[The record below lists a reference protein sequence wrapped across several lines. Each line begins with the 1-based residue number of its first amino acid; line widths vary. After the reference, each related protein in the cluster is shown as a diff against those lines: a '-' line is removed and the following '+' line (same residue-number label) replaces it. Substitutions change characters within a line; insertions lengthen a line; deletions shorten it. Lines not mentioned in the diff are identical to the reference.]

1 MGIGQYEG
9 TRVNGQTIVITT
21 EQGELIGGNWIAAN
35 GLPPTNSTS
44 ATMANPSSTDCPL
57 TSTTLELSGAGHVDF
72 SDNAQCLPN
81 LIQGSS
87 AGDVIIGSTANAN
100 GVERIDVK
108 MDEGS
113 WLSALASTNE
123 ALRMV
128 TVEGRDIDGDGK
140 AENGSLFIGDWN
152 GRGSLKGDGSASTWT
167 DAASLLSSGANAGVM
182 SPALLMSPCS
192 TGLPMRETSTW
203 PPRLPLTAMTST
215 SRAWTETNPAWATP
229 LWMATTALPTTP
241 ARATT

>member
-1 MGIGQYEG
+1 
-9 TRVNGQTIVITT
+9 
-21 EQGELIGGNWIAAN
+21 
-35 GLPPTNSTS
+35 
-44 ATMANPSSTDCPL
+44 MANPSSTDCPL

-128 TVEGRDIDGDGK
+128 TVEGRDIDATARPRTAACSSATGT
-140 AENGSLFIGDWN
+140 AEVPQGGWL
-152 GRGSLKGDGSASTWT
+152 
-167 DAASLLSSGANAGVM
+167 
-182 SPALLMSPCS
+182 
-192 TGLPMRETSTW
+192 
-203 PPRLPLTAMTST
+203 RLYLD
-215 SRAWTETNPAWATP
+215 
-229 LWMATTALPTTP
+229 
-241 ARATT
+241 